1 MDAQAILARV
11 HEDVSLAILIFETC
25 RDVSSYLEVHR
36 PPEGTV
42 ITAQTGAR
50 SMGDVRG
57 VVA

>member
-11 HEDVSLAILIFETC
+11 HEDVSLAILIFATC
-25 RDVSSYLEVHR
+25 RDVSSYLEVNR